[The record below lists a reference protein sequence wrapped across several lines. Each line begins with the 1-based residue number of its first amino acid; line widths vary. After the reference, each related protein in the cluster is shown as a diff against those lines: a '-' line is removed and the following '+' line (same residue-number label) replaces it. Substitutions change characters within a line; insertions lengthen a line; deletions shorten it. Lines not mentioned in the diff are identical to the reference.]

1 MTNRQSLISLLGAF
15 GIGQNEEEAM
25 EALEEQEEV
34 VSNPADFR
42 MRHLLESGVAGK
54 YSRSRR

>member
-1 MTNRQSLISLLGAF
+1 LTNRQSLISLLGAF

-25 EALEEQEEV
+25 EAREEQEEV

-42 MRHLLESGVAGK
+42 MRHL
-54 YSRSRR
+54 